1 MLVAFQRHV
10 HEFVIL
16 EDMTVHVV
24 PVILLQSSRRRV
36 IISLSEE
43 VLGIGIQTKVLLQV
57 DS

>member
-24 PVILLQSSRRRV
+24 PVILLQSSRRCV